1 MKKILLLI
9 FLNSYIVADV
19 DWSNTNECKLPDYS
33 AFINK
38 IVNGMTLEQKVGQ
51 IIMPEINSISPAQ
64 VKKFQ
69 LGTILNGGGGFP
81 NQNKNSDIQDWKDLS
96 ESYYDA
102 SPEVNGI
109 KIPILWGTDA
119 VHGHNNVIGATI
131 FPHNIGLGSTRN
143 PNLMKEIGS
152 AVAKEVASTGI
163 IWTFAPTI
171 AVPQN
176 CLLYTSDAADDC

>member
-1 MKKILLLI
+1 MKKILILI

-33 AFINK
+33 SFVNK
-38 IVNGMTLEQKVGQ
+38 IVNEMTLEQKVGQ

-81 NQNKNSDIQDWKDLS
+81 NQNKNSNIQDWKDLS

-102 SPEVNGI
+102 VSYTH
-109 KIPILWGTDA
+109 LT
-119 VHGHNNVIGATI
+119 
-131 FPHNIGLGSTRN
+131 L
-143 PNLMKEIGS
+143 
-152 AVAKEVASTGI
+152 
-163 IWTFAPTI
+163 PTTHD
-171 AVPQN
+171 V
-176 CLLYTSDAADDC
+176 